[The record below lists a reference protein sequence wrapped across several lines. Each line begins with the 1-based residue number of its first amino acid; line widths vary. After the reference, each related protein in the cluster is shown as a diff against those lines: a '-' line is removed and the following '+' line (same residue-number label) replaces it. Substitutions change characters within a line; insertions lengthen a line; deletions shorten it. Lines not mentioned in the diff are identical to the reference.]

1 MPPTLPDGGVIFVG
15 PTTRVQGTFTRIPLA
30 ARDTLIPVCTQE
42 TRMSLNRRQLLNRGG
57 AAGAGLVAASFGLG
71 SPALADQGG
80 RGFGAQAGAGRL
92 FPPLQS
98 KPGDLLALPDGF
110 SYEVVARSGS
120 TEIHDGTGKVV
131 GTTPERPDGT
141 LVVAVDGGFRLI
153 QNHEASPG
161 STQPVPQVAGTTYDA
176 GVTGGGC
183 TVLEVDRTGKRRSE
197 WVGLSGTISNC
208 AGGPTPWGS
217 WLTCEESEARAGTVV
232 AGQTLKQDHGYVFEV
247 FADQP
252 AQQVPTPI
260 KAWGRFAHEAVV
272 LEPGRTRAYL
282 TEDASGPNGLFYRW
296 TAPSGYRLRPRI
308 AEALGPNDGTLEAL
322 AVLDRDG
329 SVLPDLAYVTA
340 AQIGRPFRTTW
351 RTVPDRQAATTSV
364 RRQLQD
370 GTVTRSKKLEGA
382 WGDDEGAYFVASF
395 AFGANDLPADAT
407 KHDGQLWY
415 YRYADQTLTLQAYFP
430 YNEKLHAETP
440 GWEDGL
446 GRSLDLAFDGPDG
459 CHVSPYGSLVLSE
472 DGNTANHLL
481 SWSRATGA
489 QAIARNLVV
498 LEQSASGGN
507 VYSEMTGPCFSPDG
521 TVLFGNVQEPGH
533 VFAIRGPW
541 STYLG

>member
-1 MPPTLPDGGVIFVG
+1 MTCSRCR
-15 PTTRVQGTFTRIPLA
+15 T
-30 ARDTLIPVCTQE
+30 
-42 TRMSLNRRQLLNRGG
+42 
-57 AAGAGLVAASFGLG
+57 
-71 SPALADQGG
+71 
-80 RGFGAQAGAGRL
+80 
-92 FPPLQS
+92 
-98 KPGDLLALPDGF
+98 GF
-110 SYEVVARSGS
+110 SYEVVAKSGT

-141 LVVAVDGGFRLI
+141 LVVAVDGGYRMI

-161 STQPVPQVAGTTYDA
+161 STQPVPQVHGTTYDA

-183 TVLEVDRTGKRRSE
+183 TVLDVTRDGRRRSE

-232 AGQTLKQDHGYVFEV
+232 SGQTLQQDHGYVFEV

-252 AQQVPTPI
+252 AQQVPRPI
-260 KAWGRFAHEAVV
+260 KAWGRFAARGGRRRARPDPGLPDRGRERPERALLPVDGTERLPAASAHRRGAR
-272 LEPGRTRAYL
+272 PGRRHPRGARRA
-282 TEDASGPNGLFYRW
+282 GPRRQRAARPGLRHRR
-296 TAPSGYRLRPRI
+296 ADRPPVRDHLEERPRP
-308 AEALGPNDGTLEAL
+308 AGRHDLGP
-322 AVLDRDG
+322 
-329 SVLPDLAYVTA
+329 
-340 AQIGRPFRTTW
+340 
-351 RTVPDRQAATTSV
+351 QAAPGRHRHPLQEARGCLGRRRGRLLRGQLRV
-364 RRQLQD
+364 R
-370 GTVTRSKKLEGA
+370 
-382 WGDDEGAYFVASF
+382 AS
-395 AFGANDLPADAT
+395 DLPADAT

-481 SWSRATGA
+481 SWSRETGA

-498 LEQSASGGN
+498 LEQSSSGGN

-521 TVLFGNVQEPGH
+521 SVLFGNMQEPGH